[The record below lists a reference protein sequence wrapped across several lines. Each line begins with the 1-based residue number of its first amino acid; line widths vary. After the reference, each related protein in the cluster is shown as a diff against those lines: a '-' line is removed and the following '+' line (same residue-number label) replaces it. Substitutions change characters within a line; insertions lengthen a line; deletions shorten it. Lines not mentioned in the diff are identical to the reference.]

1 MTGAHIPQDCLY
13 FHLFLVIVLL
23 LFFCF
28 SSFQSKSHLSQ
39 TLCCFAVRSSLPI
52 EPGRCEYERSPC
64 LCLSIFQCAGRLP
77 SWFLLGCCGR
87 LGKAEAAAGRP
98 RPCTARAIT
107 HSMDAFPFRTV
118 WPSHPA
124 FAVLKPLQ
132 SIRGVYLM
140 LGGLQANIDC
150 FTRCLCRTLH
160 SSDWWHAHPFGCGVT
175 FMYFRPHCCLK
186 RNAYRT
192 TTD

>member
-1 MTGAHIPQDCLY
+1 MTGAHTPQDCLY

-39 TLCCFAVRSSLPI
+39 TLCCFAVRSCLPV
-52 EPGRCEYERSPC
+52 EPGSCEYERSPC
-64 LCLSIFQCAGRLP
+64 LCLSIFQYAGRLP

-107 HSMDAFPFRTV
+107 HSMDAFPIHTV
-118 WPSHPA
+118 WPSHPYTTGFCSPEA
-124 FAVLKPLQ
+124 ALANQRCVSHVGWASGKYGLVYPLPL
-132 SIRGVYLM
+132 S
-140 LGGLQANIDC
+140 
-150 FTRCLCRTLH
+150 
-160 SSDWWHAHPFGCGVT
+160 HASF
-175 FMYFRPHCCLK
+175 L
-186 RNAYRT
+186 
-192 TTD
+192 